1 MGSNG
6 NQISAGQKISHRTSG
21 HPSELC
27 KGHHKSGGRRAPS
40 RQGRGPFGKESSGAG
55 CQPPGAGCRAVGRLA
70 LAKRPPS
77 MAASFLGKA
86 SPAFTPAKNPN
97 PIPGNIITIL
107 DVLAVPPEPPVKAAK
122 L

>member
-1 MGSNG
+1 
-6 NQISAGQKISHRTSG
+6 
-21 HPSELC
+21 
-27 KGHHKSGGRRAPS
+27 
-40 RQGRGPFGKESSGAG
+40 
-55 CQPPGAGCRAVGRLA
+55 
-70 LAKRPPS
+70 